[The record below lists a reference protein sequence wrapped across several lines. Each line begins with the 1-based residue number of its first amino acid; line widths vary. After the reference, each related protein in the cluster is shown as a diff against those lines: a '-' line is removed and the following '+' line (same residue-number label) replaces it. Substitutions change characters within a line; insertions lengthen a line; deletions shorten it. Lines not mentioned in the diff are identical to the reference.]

1 MVEAS
6 RQSDPKAI
14 ELIEDKIK
22 GLQSAFN
29 KEMDQLD
36 QKSLQ
41 KLSKLSSVD
50 ESKSINDL
58 NDQQELLTEIAL
70 AMSKDDSVVSTVTE
84 FTKRNKTAFQKLDS
98 KPREMDFTIKTEPFN
113 W

>member
-1 MVEAS
+1 
-6 RQSDPKAI
+6 
-14 ELIEDKIK
+14 
-22 GLQSAFN
+22 
-29 KEMDQLD
+29 MDQLD
-36 QKSLQ
+36 QQSLR
-41 KLSKLSSVD
+41 KLPQLNSID